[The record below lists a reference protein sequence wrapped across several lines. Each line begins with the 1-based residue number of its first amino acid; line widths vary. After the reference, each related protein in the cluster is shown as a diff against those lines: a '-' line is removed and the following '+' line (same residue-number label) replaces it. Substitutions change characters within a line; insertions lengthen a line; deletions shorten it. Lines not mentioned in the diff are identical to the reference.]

1 MKTGAVAALI
11 LGLALGRAAGADL
24 VGSPAP
30 AWHLSDWIHS
40 PPLELSGLKGKVVLV
55 RWWTAPGCPYCSA
68 TAPALREFQKKYGDE
83 GLQVVAVYHH
93 KSREPLD
100 PAEVKRYAEKYGLDL
115 PVAIDRDWKTLKEWW
130 LDRGEKNWTSVSFL
144 LDRDGVVRL
153 VHPGGQYVKGDGDY
167 ERIEAKIQELLKVP
181 AEK

>member
-100 PAEVKRYAEKYGLDL
+100 PAEVKRYGEKYGLDM

-144 LDRDGVVRL
+144 LDR
-153 VHPGGQYVKGDGDY
+153 
-167 ERIEAKIQELLKVP
+167 EAYRAWSPPFETFYFSAGTLSNSWIF
-181 AEK
+181 ASIRS